1 MFAEK
6 KCENRKASVRL
17 RASGVSQNSGPQ
29 TSDLRPQKRRLS
41 AGVAFSDARRLKP
54 DGFVPMPS
62 THKKVIV
69 RKMDRDSVSGY
80 VSPTQLL
87 NDGKVEVLNTAGTV
101 IAIDLREIK
110 GVYFVREFG
119 EAESLA
125 RKTFTSRPRA
135 EGLWVRLRFKD
146 SEVLE
151 GLMPADLLQTMP
163 EGYLV
168 NPPDQRSNTQRIFV
182 PRTALESLTV
192 LSVIGATRRQRRA
205 GEDQRQVPMFEE

>member
-1 MFAEK
+1 
-6 KCENRKASVRL
+6 
-17 RASGVSQNSGPQ
+17 
-29 TSDLRPQKRRLS
+29 
-41 AGVAFSDARRLKP
+41 
-54 DGFVPMPS
+54 MPS

-69 RKMDRDSVSGY
+69 RKMDRDSVAGY
-80 VSPTQLL
+80 VSPAQFVHE
-87 NDGKVEVLNTAGTV
+87 GKVEVLNTAGTV
-101 IAIDLREIK
+101 ISIDLREIK

-119 EAESLA
+119 DSESLT
-125 RKTFTSRPRA
+125 RKTFTTRPRT

-151 GLMPADLLQTMP
+151 GLMPADLLQSSA

-192 LSVIGATRRQRRA
+192 LAVIGATRRSRRP
-205 GEDQRQVPMFEE
+205 EDQRQVSMFGEQ

>member
-1 MFAEK
+1 
-6 KCENRKASVRL
+6 
-17 RASGVSQNSGPQ
+17 
-29 TSDLRPQKRRLS
+29 
-41 AGVAFSDARRLKP
+41 
-54 DGFVPMPS
+54 MPS

-80 VSPTQLL
+80 VSPAQFV
-87 NDGKVEVLNTAGTV
+87 NEGKVEVLNTAGTV
-101 IAIDLREIK
+101 VLIDLKEIK

-119 EAESLA
+119 EAESLT
-125 RKTFTSRPRA
+125 RKMFTSRPRA

-146 SEVLE
+146 SDVLE
-151 GLMPADLLQTMP
+151 GLMPADLMQTMA

-192 LSVIGATRRQRRA
+192 LAVIGSTRRQKPPA
-205 GEDQRQVPMFEE
+205 DQRQVPMFEE